1 MHTNCT
7 RPAPQKPQAA
17 VKEAAVPGSFFILLV
32 CPRCYRSKWLRLE
45 GVESTATDLLNTYWD
60 FACPVHGPQH
70 EKPLQVD
77 ESSPCLYQLYQ
88 SKNNLNRR

>member
-1 MHTNCT
+1 MHSLAKGPPNP
-7 RPAPQKPQAA
+7 RVALQ
-17 VKEAAVPGSFFILLV
+17 EAAVPGSYFILLV

-45 GVESTATDLLNTYWD
+45 GVESTANELLNTYWD

-70 EKPLQVD
+70 EKPLQVN

-88 SKNNLNRR
+88 SKNDLNRR